1 MASRGLCV
9 DRTAYA
15 RGVDVQVVEESP
27 TDWVVVAL
35 RGDLDL
41 GSLPVLR
48 SRLSA
53 VEPGRRGVIV
63 DLDPVDVLE
72 AEALGVLLG
81 FAARLRRRGLDLRAV
96 ATAERHLELLA
107 LTGVDR
113 AMGVHRSIVD
123 ATDGSSQN
131 RFA

>member
-1 MASRGLCV
+1 M
-9 DRTAYA
+9 
-15 RGVDVQVVEESP
+15 EESP
-27 TDWVVVAL
+27 AGWVVVAL

-81 FAARLRRRGLDLRAV
+81 LAARRRGLDLRAV

-107 LTGVDR
+107 ITGVDR

-131 RFA
+131 RLA